1 MWNRRGARG
10 ATEERGRERTPLH
23 GEDGTGSIILR
34 SAYMCLCV
42 TEHLRREHNALCACL
57 YLCVCAEEGE
67 GGIRGEARDEEN
79 ERAA

>member
-1 MWNRRGARG
+1 M
-10 ATEERGRERTPLH
+10 H

-34 SAYMCLCV
+34 SAYVCLCV
-42 TEHLRREHNALCACL
+42 TEHWRGSLTVCVCACTCVCL
-57 YLCVCAEEGE
+57 YLCVCATGRE